1 MATGQ
6 LLGDGKIRYTFTDYI
21 DYKVNVI
28 ANLNLNL
35 FIDPRIVKNNGEETL
50 TSKLNGKNTEK
61 RLKLSIKMELESII
75 QTWMGQLKHL
85 IKRIINSHM

>member
-21 DYKVNVI
+21 DYKVNVT

-35 FIDPRIVKNNGEETL
+35 FIDPRIVK
-50 TSKLNGKNTEK
+50 K
-61 RLKLSIKMELESII
+61 
-75 QTWMGQLKHL
+75 
-85 IKRIINSHM
+85 

>member
-35 FIDPRIVKNNGEETL
+35 FIDPRIVKNNGEETI
-50 TSKLNGKNTEK
+50 TSKLNGKI
-61 RLKLSIKMELESII
+61 LKKD
-75 QTWMGQLKHL
+75 
-85 IKRIINSHM
+85 